1 MFYVFPNAVPK
12 KECRK
17 ILKYC
22 IKNTKLEDAT
32 VMGEG
37 ASDVNVGDT
46 KPSTK
51 LDHTVRKTDVGFVM
65 DKDNT
70 VNDYAWRFLREANA
84 IQFNYSLNYFQA
96 VQFAR
101 YQNGGHYDWHQDVSQ
116 GSSQPECRKL
126 SLTFCLTDPD
136 TYEGGNLEFFN
147 GGKGFSDF
155 PLPDGRVIKG
165 EQVAKDI
172 RAQGSAIVFD
182 SHDWHRVTPV
192 TKGIRYSIVCW
203 TVGPKPV

>member
-1 MFYVFPNAVPK
+1 MQLNHYLGVFSPEELDRITELGDSLDLVEGAVLVKGKDSIEHK
-12 KECRK
+12 KR
-17 ILKYC
+17 
-22 IKNTKLEDAT
+22 NTKIAWVHHTLDTSWIFTRMSKMWMLEPIS
-32 VMGEG
+32 MLQ
-37 ASDVNVGDT
+37 S
-46 KPSTK
+46 
-51 LDHTVRKTDVGFVM
+51 F
-65 DKDNT
+65 
-70 VNDYAWRFLREANA
+70 
-84 IQFNYSLNYFQA
+84 QYSVYH
-96 VQFAR
+96 V
-101 YQNGGHYDWHQDVSQ
+101 GGHYDWHQDVSQ
-116 GSSQPECRKL
+116 ASPEPECRKL

-182 SHDWHRVTPV
+182 SYDWHRVTPV

>member
-12 KECRK
+12 KECKR

-22 IKNTKLEDAT
+22 IKNTKFIE
-32 VMGEG
+32 
-37 ASDVNVGDT
+37 ASVIGKGGSDIETD
-46 KPSTK
+46 KQK
-51 LDHTVRKTDVGFVM
+51 HDHEVRKTDVGFVT
-65 DKDNT
+65 DKDNM
-70 VNDYAWRFLREANA
+70 VNEYAWRFLREANA
-84 IQFNYSLNYFQA
+84 VQFNYNLEYFQA

-116 GSSQPECRKL
+116 GSPQPECRKL